1 MDVLDAEVQQG
12 EQDDDG
18 LLLVPGDIVGNRQ
31 LIDIVEAEDLFELQ
45 SNQREAVAVVA
56 LASVEHARDA
66 ADVAK
71 VELDVLVLRAACR
84 QDDRILR
91 QRLCELCIV
100 VAALHAAVAAR
111 HDDELLD
118 GTALDGLDDL
128 VRKREDLL
136 MREAADNRSLLELFR
151 CRALLCHLDD
161 GREVLRAIG
170 FRLDVRATRE
180 ADRTRREDTRLVALF
195 RRHEA
200 VRRQQHR
207 AAKCLEFLFLLPPGV
222 AVVAR
227 EVVVFLEER
236 IVMRWQHLAV
246 RVDIDARALR
256 LLQEHFEVSE
266 VMAGN
271 QDGRILA
278 DAEIDLRDLGVAV
291 MLRVRLVKERHRLN
305 APLARLE
312 RQRRQVV
319 SRKAVIE
326 QLCKRGLEERINR
339 LILFVKRIRVFEI
352 RREALEAVR
361 DELAQAAHV
370 LVLCR
375 EHADVIGRGLGIK
388 R

>member
-1 MDVLDAEVQQG
+1 
-12 EQDDDG
+12 
-18 LLLVPGDIVGNRQ
+18 
-31 LIDIVEAEDLFELQ
+31 
-45 SNQREAVAVVA
+45 
-56 LASVEHARDA
+56 
-66 ADVAK
+66 
-71 VELDVLVLRAACR
+71 
-84 QDDRILR
+84 
-91 QRLCELCIV
+91 
-100 VAALHAAVAAR
+100 
-111 HDDELLD
+111 
-118 GTALDGLDDL
+118 
-128 VRKREDLL
+128 

-151 CRALLCHLDD
+151 CRALLRHLDD

-200 VRRQQHR
+200 VRQQHR

-266 VMAGN
+266 VMAG
-271 QDGRILA
+271 DEDRRILA
-278 DAEIDLRDLGVAV
+278 HADVDLRDLWIAV
-291 MLRVRLVKERHRLN
+291 VLRVRLVEERHRLD

-326 QLCKRGLEERINR
+326 QLCKRGLEECINR